1 MREFVTLPKSDRH
14 LALLVSPQLEGG
26 RRWLQDGSFKFERT
40 PHNIRCAEA
49 VGISVPKPHRATP
62 EIDLWDSAVGSPTK
76 VAFSPPREYFS
87 GSSGIVKLRNHS
99 HQRQAHEKFRSLKA
113 PNGALVGALFADMGT
128 GKTKMAIDLINHHYC
143 QGRIDAVVLL
153 AKKGVHEQWA
163 TDSVE
168 DDGTTEPCPIKMFT
182 QSDIEWRAHVWDGK
196 PIPSY
201 MLDRNSDLKWL
212 CVNFDAIIHKKAAGE
227 VKQFM
232 EAHKGRLAFVG
243 DETHYLKN
251 PTAAR
256 TKAALKISEQCNVRI
271 IMTGSPIAKNL
282 VDEWSQLKLLDEGI
296 IGHRYLTTFRNE
308 YCIMGGFEG
317 KQVVGS
323 KNLSKFK
330 EITAPY
336 VFRVKKEDC
345 LDLPEK
351 QYKRV
356 PFDLSKEQK
365 QAINQLR
372 TTQTYKTSCGEEVF
386 FEGAAP
392 TLGKIQEAS
401 NGFIAHEFG
410 LDTLPN
416 PRMAALTSTLEDID
430 GKVVIWARFKHDI
443 RGIAAELGD
452 EAVTYFGDDDEKA
465 RAKAKSEFCDPDTR
479 VRYFVATPATAAEG
493 LDGLQKVSST
503 AIYYS
508 NGFNSVQRWQSED
521 RIHRIGMGSSALY
534 IDLVAK
540 GCIDYALLRNLQA
553 KKDFST
559 LVLDIKQEIGLN
571 G

>member
-1 MREFVTLPKSDRH
+1 MRDFVTLPKTDRRA
-14 LALLVSPQLEGG
+14 ALMLSPQLEGG
-26 RRWLQDGSFKFERT
+26 RRWLQDGSFRFERT
-40 PHNIRCAEA
+40 PHNVRCAEA
-49 VGISVPKPHRATP
+49 LGITVPEAHGAKPGA
-62 EIDLWDSAVGSPTK
+62 ELWGSAVGLPAKAAFCAPTT
-76 VAFSPPREYFS
+76 YFS
-87 GSSGIVKLRNHS
+87 GSSGVVHLRDHA
-99 HQRQAHEKFRSLKA
+99 HQRMAHEKFRDLKA
-113 PNGALVGALFADMGT
+113 PNGAFVSALFADMGT
-128 GKTKMAIDLINHHYC
+128 GKTKMAIDLINRHHC
-143 QGRIDAVVLL
+143 AGRIDAVVLL

-182 QSDIEWRAHVWDGK
+182 QSEVRWRAHVWNGK
-196 PIPSY
+196 AVPPH
-201 MLDRNSDLKWL
+201 MFKLDDELKWF
-212 CVNFDAIIHKKAAGE
+212 CVNFDAIIHKKAAQE
-227 VKQFM
+227 LNEFM
-232 EAHKGRLAFVG
+232 QAHKGRVAFVG

-256 TKAALKISEQCNVRI
+256 TKAALRVAEQCGVRI

-296 IGHRYLTTFRNE
+296 VGHRYLTAFRNE

-317 KQVVGS
+317 KQIVGS
-323 KNLSKFK
+323 KNLTRFK
-330 EITAPY
+330 DITAPY

-345 LDLPEK
+345 LDLPAK
-351 QYKRV
+351 QYRKV
-356 PFDLSKEQK
+356 AFDLSKEQRD
-365 QAINQLR
+365 AISQLR
-372 TTQTYKTSCGEEVF
+372 TTQIYTTAMGEDVF

-392 TLGKIQEAS
+392 TLGKIQEVS

-410 LDTLPN
+410 LDTFPN
-416 PRMAALTSTLEDID
+416 PRMEALKSVLEDVD
-430 GKVVIWARFKHDI
+430 GKVVIWARYKHDI

-452 EAVTYFGDDDEKA
+452 EAVTYFGDDDDRA
-465 RAKAKSEFCDPDTR
+465 RTKAKADFCDPESP

-521 RIHRIGMGSSALY
+521 RIHRIGMGGSALY

-540 GCIDYALLRNLQA
+540 GCIDYALLRNLQS
-553 KKDFST
+553 KKDFSA
-559 LVLDIKQEIGLN
+559 LVLDVGRELGL